1 MIIRPAVHE
10 DLTEVARLCA
20 VHARYE
26 QALPVP
32 DNLGELLA
40 EALLA
45 PHPRLWCLVAT
56 EQDAVVAYLTMT
68 LEFSTWRCR
77 EYAHLDCLYVD
88 ELHRGLGLGR
98 LLMDAAVQQ
107 ARALG
112 VDELQWQTPAWNVDA
127 IRFYDRLGATSSPK
141 RRYILQ
147 TKPSEPLSWPW

>member
-1 MIIRPAVHE
+1 MIIRPAVRE

-20 VHARYE
+20 AHATYE

-40 EALLA
+40 ETLWA
-45 PHPRLWCLVAT
+45 PEPRLWCLVAA
-56 EQDAVVAYLTMT
+56 EQDTLVAYLTMT

-88 ELHRGLGLGR
+88 ASHRSLGLGR

-107 ARALG
+107 AHALG
-112 VDELQWQTPAWNVDA
+112 VDEMQWQTPAWNVDA

-141 RRYILQ
+141 RRYTLQ
-147 TKPSEPLSWPW
+147 TKPSCDDRG